1 MLPFKNIL
9 SPTDF
14 SEHSYKAMRVASELA
29 LHFKARLCVLHVVS
43 LTPIL
48 VSSATVPLF
57 DITAYQQ
64 KLEAEARHQLQ
75 DVVAKFI
82 SKEVK
87 DCVSMITT
95 GSYADEI
102 VRIAKEE
109 KVDLIVIGTR
119 GHTGLPHLLLGSVA
133 ERVVQLAP
141 CPVLTVGRTVE
152 V

>member
-14 SEHSYKAMRVASELA
+14 SEHSYKAITVANELA
-29 LHFKARLCVLHVVS
+29 LYFGATLCVLHVVS

-48 VSSATVPLF
+48 VSSPTAPAF
-57 DITAYQQ
+57 DIATYQER
-64 KLEAEARHQLQ
+64 LETNARAELQGLVARL
-75 DVVAKFI
+75 V

-87 DCVSMITT
+87 ECEPMVTT

-102 VRIAKEE
+102 IRIANERKS
-109 KVDLIVIGTR
+109 DLIVIGTR
-119 GHTGLPHLLLGSVA
+119 GRTGFPHLLLGSVA

-141 CPVLTVGRTVE
+141 CPVLTIGKATE